1 MKLPAQPSFSVW
13 HGGAFAIALLAGFL
27 VLTSAQRQSVT
38 IDESNHFYCG
48 LEWWQNGTY
57 TAWPEN
63 PPLSR
68 AIVALGPY
76 LNGYRVASFT
86 PDSLTTEAFF
96 MKSYDLNYFS
106 QGSVSDDLFWIR
118 IFILPLFLLSVWVVW
133 IWAIRLGGPAA
144 GFLAVGMYA
153 TLPPIMAHSGLATTD
168 ITFVATFT
176 LTMWLFAR
184 WLSRPSLLNGTW
196 LGLALA
202 SALLAKYSVL
212 IYFPVAAL
220 LMLILF
226 LIMGRNRQEQPLR
239 SWCTKALKSGSLAGL
254 VMVLTVWAFF
264 GFSFGAIGDQP
275 VIQAAIAEGTL
286 PATLNSLYVPAP
298 EWFAGLRLLMNHN
311 AQGHPAY
318 ALGNMSITGFWYFFP
333 LTWLVKTPWT
343 FMLLTLAGFV
353 GAWGQ
358 WKGKRNWESMALTVI
373 PVVILLSVLN
383 SHINIGIRHILVVYP
398 LGAVGAATG
407 LLRLL
412 QHIPKLT
419 EQGRKLIPAGLVV
432 WQATIAFV
440 AFPNY
445 LSYFNGF
452 GKTDPGSVLV
462 DSDLDWGQGL
472 FELSQ
477 YAQEQK
483 IDTLHLAYFGLAQ
496 DCWYD
501 LPAIQYLPADTVV
514 HGWIAVSESIY
525 QGAWNGDLIAMGPC
539 QLMVLNA
546 PGTGDYSKGIFI
558 HQNYRW
564 LDAYPVAKKLGGGS
578 IRVYHV
584 PEDNAKSQAVGK
596 LQP

>member
-1 MKLPAQPSFSVW
+1 MKLPTRPSFSAW
-13 HGGAFAIALLAGFL
+13 HGGAIAIALLTGFL
-27 VLTSAQRQSVT
+27 VLTSARRQSVT

-48 LEWWQNGTY
+48 LEWWQNGSY

-68 AIVALGPY
+68 AIVGLGPY

-96 MKSYDLNYFS
+96 MKSYDLNYFN
-106 QGSVSDDLFWIR
+106 QGSVTDDLFWIR

-133 IWAIRLGGPAA
+133 IWANRLGGPAA

-184 WLSRPSLLNGTW
+184 WLCRPSLLNGTW

-212 IYFPVAAL
+212 IYFPIAAAV
-220 LMLILF
+220 MLILF
-226 LIMGRNRQEQPLR
+226 LIMGRDRQEQRLR
-239 SWCTKALKSGSLAGL
+239 SWMMQVLKSGSLTVA
-254 VMVLTVWAFF
+254 VVLITVWAFF

-275 VIQAAIAEGTL
+275 VMQAGIAEGAY
-286 PATLNSLYVPAP
+286 PASLSNTKVPAP
-298 EWFAGLRLLMNHN
+298 EWFTGLLMLMKHN
-311 AQGHPAY
+311 EQGHPAF
-318 ALGNMSITGFWYFFP
+318 AMGNMSFTGFWYFFP
-333 LTWLVKTPWT
+333 LTWLVKTPWP

-353 GAWGQ
+353 GAWGT
-358 WKGKRNWESMALTVI
+358 WKGIRNWESMALTLIPAVI
-373 PVVILLSVLN
+373 ILGVLN

-398 LGAVGAATG
+398 LGGVGAAIG

-432 WQATIAFV
+432 WQIAMACIV
-440 AFPNY
+440 FPDY

-452 GKTDPGSVLV
+452 GKSDPGGVLV
-462 DSDLDWGQGL
+462 DSDLDWGQGM

-477 YAQEQK
+477 YAKEQK
-483 IDTLHLAYFGLAQ
+483 IDTLNLAYFGLAQ

-501 LPAIQYLPADTVV
+501 LPAIRSLPADSVV
-514 HGWIAVSESIY
+514 YGWVAVSESIY
-525 QGAWNGDLIAMGPC
+525 QGAWNGTLINMGPC
-539 QLMVLNA
+539 QLMALNA

-584 PEDNAKSQAVGK
+584 PEAHAKK
-596 LQP
+596 